1 MLNFIPV
8 VSTTVYINPTVQ
20 LPSFY
25 IHFSLFPPLSLP
37 LLLYFSYQL
46 YSLYPS
52 RYYPLVRT
60 LFFLLLQLFLSNSSH
75 STAYYLSPASFSI
88 TFILSSSQSFFLTLF
103 LLLLQLFLSNSSHST
118 AYCLSLLLSLFL
130 SFFRSSVFFSLSFA
144 PQSYSIFLSFFFYTS
159 FSLSLSLSIL
169 PSSIFRE
176 SFERLFW
183 RRTPSFSLSAFD
195 IVFNFSQLK
204 TNFLSRNGTN
214 FAGGKISPISQS
226 RPPKLKL

>member
-88 TFILSSSQSFFLTLF
+88 TFILSSSQSFFLTHIRNTLSLTHAHPRKCTHSIFPVYLSTCFEFRAVLF
-103 LLLLQLFLSNSSHST
+103 LPWPLLPHFNILFSSSSSSSSRSVDDVVGT
-118 AYCLSLLLSLFL
+118 GS
-130 SFFRSSVFFSLSFA
+130 SSVGTDA
-144 PQSYSIFLSFFFYTS
+144 GPTS
-159 FSLSLSLSIL
+159 RTRSASPTPTPRRSHPDLRNRIDG
-169 PSSIFRE
+169 
-176 SFERLFW
+176 RL
-183 RRTPSFSLSAFD
+183 
-195 IVFNFSQLK
+195 NF
-204 TNFLSRNGTN
+204 
-214 FAGGKISPISQS
+214 
-226 RPPKLKL
+226 